1 MYVVYYQRSCPTF
14 RVLSSHITLPSP
26 SCIGIRV
33 SDPPEFSSAFFHAL
47 TVLSLNQKG
56 WCSSHRSRWHAPA
69 VDIAGSMYCS
79 FTVPPSLGNP
89 DALRAA
95 PALAIDRNHL
105 KLVAESVQD
114 PWTSHTDPNV
124 HRYRMHGYDR
134 PYEFSLGVNWL
145 KRCKRLLTNMSGWQ
159 VTTVSRSRAGQKVN
173 LKSAE
178 SLSLTGRVWAY
189 KSTELDTNAIQVRA
203 K

>member
-1 MYVVYYQRSCPTF
+1 MHQ
-14 RVLSSHITLPSP
+14 LSVSP
-26 SCIGIRV
+26 GQCT
-33 SDPPEFSSAFFHAL
+33 AA
-47 TVLSLNQKG
+47 
-56 WCSSHRSRWHAPA
+56 
-69 VDIAGSMYCS
+69 

-89 DALRAA
+89 DTLRAA

-114 PWTSHTDPNV
+114 VWTSHTDPNV

-134 PYEFSLGVNWL
+134 PYEFSLALNWL
-145 KRCKRLLTNMSGWQ
+145 KRCKCLLTHMSGWQ
-159 VTTVSRSRAGQKVN
+159 VTTASKSRAGQKVN
-173 LKSAE
+173 LKTAE
-178 SLSLTGRVWAY
+178 SPLLTGRVWAY